1 MPVSICP
8 RCKHVNPDYASYC
21 FYDGSALHANQAAVV
36 LQLPSEFVFPSGR
49 RCKSFDDLAQGCQE
63 EWTAARDL
71 LTRGVFAQFFKACN
85 RADLVRAAGDAK
97 AQANPD
103 IALTTFLSALPGTR
117 TQTPKL
123 DLHPRRILLGTMLVG
138 ESKTVPLTITNQA
151 AGMLQGT
158 VSVTEGQDW
167 LSLSDAKPVHEI
179 EVNTVREQVVK
190 LTIKTKGVAAGQ
202 TYGAKL
208 TVVTNGGVVEVP
220 LRMELAAQPYPKAP
234 FQGVRTQREL
244 AEKMRGQPKVAVP
257 ILESGDVQRWFAANG
272 WTYPV
277 PGTPVKGVGG
287 VQQFFEGMGVSKSP
301 PVELTPVELRLTCKP
316 NDTQRAQVMLQTAK
330 RKWVYAQIRSDSP
343 WLKPIHA
350 QVAGPQKASIPLEI
364 DTHHW
369 SLGGRAEGKLTVE
382 ANGGQRL
389 TLKVTVEVHGAAAAT
404 KPKLPPAPIRAPE
417 AAPFDFSSFAASEPV
432 AAAPADETP
441 RRAER
446 PLPTAVSSAGGFK
459 FVPALATMVLVCL
472 MLRIILIPLID
483 LEGRSAIAA
492 AAASKLGFEPSSDS
506 PFHHAG
512 GWLQLPWLAILGDVD
527 GQFPASVFRPG
538 PGEVKTTEFRHYFVS
553 YFVRWFVLCT
563 FWIGAILGVILVLR
577 RGGTTHDV
585 PWAIVAGAG
594 AGLAGAATLAALF
607 LGGEMLPHAVW
618 QLAVG
623 AHGGAGYLALW
634 SLIAVACWLLIGV
647 GMGLV
652 VPWIRPLRRLLIDP
666 FQALLAGL
674 FDICGMKGLAQYW
687 RP

>member
-49 RCKSFDDLAQGCQE
+49 RCKTFDELAQGCQE

-123 DLHPRRILLGTMLVG
+123 DLHPRRILLGTLLVG

-167 LSLSDAKPVHEI
+167 LSLSDTKAVHEI

-220 LRMELAAQPYPKAP
+220 LRMDLAAQPYPKAP
-234 FQGVRTQREL
+234 FQGVRTQREM
-244 AEKMRGQPKVAVP
+244 AEKMRAQPKVAVP
-257 ILESGDVQRWFAANG
+257 VLESGDVQRWFALNG

-301 PVELTPVELRLTCKP
+301 PVELAPRELRLTCKL
-316 NDTQRAQVMLQTAK
+316 NDTQKTHVTLQTAK
-330 RKWVYAQIRSDSP
+330 KKWVFAEIRSDSS
-343 WLKPIHA
+343 WLKPIHT

-369 SLGGRAEGKLTVE
+369 GMEPRAEGKLTVE
-382 ANGGQRL
+382 ANGGQKL
-389 TLKVTVEVHGAAAAT
+389 TLKVTVDVQGASSAL
-404 KPKLPPAPIRAPE
+404 KPRPASIPE
-417 AAPFDFSSFAASEPV
+417 PAPFDFSSIASDAPA
-432 AAAPADETP
+432 AAAPSIEKT
-441 RRAER
+441 RVAEAAAAISIA
-446 PLPTAVSSAGGFK
+446 LPGGLK
-459 FVPALATMVLVCL
+459 FVPALATMVFVCL
-472 MLRIILIPLID
+472 MLRIVLIPLVD
-483 LEGRSAIAA
+483 LAGRPMIAS
-492 AAASKLGFEPSSDS
+492 AAASKLGVEPTSDS
-506 PFHHAG
+506 KFHEAG
-512 GWLQLPWLAILGDVD
+512 GWLLLPWLAILGDVD
-527 GQFPASVFRPG
+527 EKFPASVFRPG
-538 PGEVKTTEFRHYFVS
+538 PGEVNTTEFRHYFVS

-563 FWIGAILGVILVLR
+563 FWIGAIIGVALVLR
-577 RGGTTHDV
+577 RGGTTSDV

-607 LGGEMLPHAVW
+607 MAGEMLPHAVW

-634 SLIAVACWLLIGV
+634 SLIAVACWLLIGIAL
-647 GMGLV
+647 GLV
-652 VPWIRPLRRLLIDP
+652 VPWVRPLRRLLIDP
-666 FQALLAGL
+666 FQSLLATAFGV
-674 FDICGMKGLAQYW
+674 FGMKGLAAYW

>member
-8 RCKHVNPDYASYC
+8 RCQHVNPDYASYC
-21 FYDGSALHANQAAVV
+21 FYDGSALHAHQAAVV
-36 LQLPSEFVFPSGR
+36 HQLPSEFVFPSGR
-49 RCKSFDDLAQGCQE
+49 RCKTFDELAQACQE

-138 ESKTVPLTITNQA
+138 EAKTVPLTITNQA

-179 EVNTVREQVVK
+179 DVNTVREQVVK

-202 TYGAKL
+202 TYGARL

-220 LRMELAAQPYPKAP
+220 LRMDLVAQPYPKAP

-257 ILESGDVQRWFAANG
+257 VLESGDVQRWFAVNG

-301 PVELTPVELRLTCKP
+301 PVELTPKELRLTCKA
-316 NDTQRAQVMLQTAK
+316 NDTQRASVTLQTAK
-330 RKWVYAQIRSDSP
+330 KKWVYAEIRSDSP

-350 QVAGPQKASIPLEI
+350 QVAGPQRASIPLEI
-364 DTHHW
+364 DTHQW
-369 SLGGRAEGKLTVE
+369 RLGPAAREGKLTVE

-389 TLKVTVEVHGAAAAT
+389 TFRVIVEVQGAPRPSSRGSPSACPGSRPLSISVRSPAAAHRRR
-404 KPKLPPAPIRAPE
+404 LHGVSR
-417 AAPFDFSSFAASEPV
+417 S
-432 AAAPADETP
+432 
-441 RRAER
+441 RRAHRASRLDIRRER
-446 PLPTAVSSAGGFK
+446 PRAGSSSCRRWRRWQLVSSDAADR
-459 FVPALATMVLVCL
+459 VDSA
-472 MLRIILIPLID
+472 
-483 LEGRSAIAA
+483 GRS
-492 AAASKLGFEPSSDS
+492 
-506 PFHHAG
+506 G
-512 GWLQLPWLAILGDVD
+512 GAFGD
-527 GQFPASVFRPG
+527 R
-538 PGEVKTTEFRHYFVS
+538 
-553 YFVRWFVLCT
+553 
-563 FWIGAILGVILVLR
+563 R
-577 RGGTTHDV
+577 RGRQQT
-585 PWAIVAGAG
+585 
-594 AGLAGAATLAALF
+594 GLRTG
-607 LGGEMLPHAVW
+607 
-618 QLAVG
+618 
-623 AHGGAGYLALW
+623 
-634 SLIAVACWLLIGV
+634 
-647 GMGLV
+647 
-652 VPWIRPLRRLLIDP
+652 RR
-666 FQALLAGL
+666 
-674 FDICGMKGLAQYW
+674 
-687 RP
+687 